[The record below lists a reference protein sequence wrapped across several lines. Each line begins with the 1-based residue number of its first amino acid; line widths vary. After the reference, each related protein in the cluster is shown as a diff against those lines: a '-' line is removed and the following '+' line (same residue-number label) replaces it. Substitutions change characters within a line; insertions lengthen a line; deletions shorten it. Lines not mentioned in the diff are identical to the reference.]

1 MPANLLWQGDGLGHM
16 ACLNVSRLFFPS
28 VGALARWRPPT
39 PGNWAKLTKHPHQN
53 SDCGTAVDDHQGKG
67 SGNNDAAVPP
77 RRSPRLALKAS
88 VPLAPVASLKKL
100 AKLPKTKG
108 RKATNARTKESVSA
122 RTDLPQPTLL
132 TATTA
137 ASTLPPDEP
146 WDADKVVQHLC
157 QSDANMASLVARIPR
172 AKLTELM
179 APPKGT
185 PFASLA
191 KAIIFQQLHGK
202 AATTI
207 YNRFV
212 ALFQSTAR
220 SEGADTKE
228 AIRSQ
233 DLSGA
238 NFPTPGEVRAM
249 PMDTLRSVGLSQRKA
264 SYILDLAHKF
274 DTKAIDEEKL
284 ITLDS
289 AEISKLLCRVKG
301 IGQWTADMFLIFYLK
316 RLDVFPVLDLGVRRG
331 MAVHFGL
338 ISVESLGKKGAK
350 VKEPSHDELTKLA
363 ECWRPYRSIASWYM
377 WQLLDT
383 KTV

>member
-1 MPANLLWQGDGLGHM
+1 MVPQ
-16 ACLNVSRLFFPS
+16 
-28 VGALARWRPPT
+28 
-39 PGNWAKLTKHPHQN
+39 
-53 SDCGTAVDDHQGKG
+53 
-67 SGNNDAAVPP
+67 PP
-77 RRSPRLALKAS
+77 RRSPRLALRAS
-88 VPLAPVASLKKL
+88 VPLVLAASLKKPT
-100 AKLPKTKG
+100 KLPRTKG
-108 RKATNARTKESVSA
+108 RKAATARTTEPVSA
-122 RTDLPQPTLL
+122 RADLPQPALPL
-132 TATTA
+132 TSITT
-137 ASTLPPDEP
+137 STLPPDKT
-146 WDADKVVQHLC
+146 WDAGHVLQHLC
-157 QSDANMASLVARIPR
+157 RNDANMASLVARIPR

-212 ALFQSTAR
+212 ALFQSTAHTDVA
-220 SEGADTKE
+220 EAKE

-233 DLSGA
+233 DLSGDD
-238 NFPTPGEVRAM
+238 FPTPGEVRAM
-249 PMDTLRSVGLSQRKA
+249 PIDTLRSVGLSQRKA

-274 DTKAIDEEKL
+274 DTKAIDDEKL
-284 ITLDS
+284 VTLDS
-289 AEISKLLCRVKG
+289 VEISKLLCQVKG

-338 ISVESLGKKGAK
+338 ISAESLRRKGTKA
-350 VKEPSHDELTKLA
+350 KEPSHDELTKLA